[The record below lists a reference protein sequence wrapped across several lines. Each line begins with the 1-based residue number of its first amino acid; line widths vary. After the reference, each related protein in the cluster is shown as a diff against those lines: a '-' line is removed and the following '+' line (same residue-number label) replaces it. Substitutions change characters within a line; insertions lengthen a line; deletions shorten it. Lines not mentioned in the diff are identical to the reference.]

1 MGRMVIAPINS
12 ITIGADATQDLWS
25 LMAAASNKLI
35 LHGWEI
41 TSDAIAAALLECTL
55 LRLSAVGSAGAAVT
69 EAMLNTD
76 DGAITGAV
84 RVGDTT
90 PGTPIGEE
98 TPAGIL
104 MGFQW
109 EQLGPLGIVY
119 TPEMRPVIEVSTGI
133 ALVCNTAAAFEMSGW
148 VCWEEL

>member
-25 LMAAASNKLI
+25 LMAAATNKLI

-41 TSDAIAAALLECTL
+41 SSDAVAATLLEVTL
-55 LRLSAVGSAGAAVT
+55 LRLSAVGSVGAAATAVK
-69 EAMLNTD
+69 LDTD
-76 DGAITGAV
+76 DGAITGSA

-90 PGTPIGEE
+90 PGTPGD
-98 TPAGIL
+98 IL
-104 MGFQW
+104 AGFQW
-109 EQLGPLGIVY
+109 EQLGPLGLIY

-148 VCWEEL
+148 ICWEEI